1 MKQTIITLAIWVGT
15 LFSPL
20 MGASPVEDFPRI
32 KTNLGIVEGLYDSGI
47 MVFKGVPF
55 AAPPVGDLRW
65 KAPQAA
71 APWNG
76 VLETKKFGPRPMQR
90 PIYGDMMFRSEMI
103 SEDCLYLNIWA
114 PAGSANDK
122 LPVLVYYYGGGF
134 VAGDASEY
142 RYDGESMARRGIV
155 TVTVNYRLGVFGF
168 LAHQELSWESS
179 EGASG
184 NYGLLDQAAA
194 LKWVS
199 ENISAFGGDPRRITI
214 AGESAGSISV
224 SALMASPLSRD
235 LIAGAIGESGSI
247 LASLRAVPLK
257 VGEDRGAVFAGLASA
272 KNIKELRR
280 ISASKLLEIAADKEF
295 QLFSP
300 VIDGY
305 FLPDD
310 TEKIFEA
317 GNQAQVPLLAGWN
330 SQESHAGALLG
341 REKPTRENF
350 VKAVEKLYGF
360 DAWKVLEVYNPA
372 DDSQVLQVAN
382 DLAGDRFISY
392 GTWKWIDLHRATGS
406 KQVYRYYYSRP
417 RPAMRPE
424 VGNTPAAQG
433 AAHSA
438 EIEYALGNLPTNRV
452 YDWQP
457 DDYKVSV
464 IMQSFFEQFIRTG
477 NPNGVGLPLWPAVQ
491 TGEPAD
497 LMRIDAVTAA
507 EKEQHRDRYLVLDK
521 IRKEK
526 E

>member
-1 MKQTIITLAIWVGT
+1 MKQSLITLAIWVGACFT
-15 LFSPL
+15 PLLGSSTADESPR
-20 MGASPVEDFPRI
+20 V
-32 KTNLGIVEGLYDSGI
+32 KTNSGIVEGIHDSGI
-47 MVFKGVPF
+47 RIFKGVPF
-55 AAPPVGDLRW
+55 AAPPVGNLRW
-65 KAPQAA
+65 KAPQPA

-90 PIYGDMMFRSEMI
+90 AVFSDMMFRSEVI
-103 SEDCLYLNIWA
+103 SEDCLYLNIWT
-114 PAGSANDK
+114 PAHSENDK

-155 TVTVNYRLGVFGF
+155 TVTVNYRLGAFGF
-168 LAHQELSWESS
+168 LAHQELSWESPQ
-179 EGASG
+179 GASG

-194 LKWVS
+194 LQWVS
-199 ENISAFGGDPRRITI
+199 ENIRAFGGDPQRITI

-257 VGEDRGAVFAGLASA
+257 VGEDRGNILAGLAGA

-280 ISASKLLEIAADKEF
+280 ISASKLLEISANKEY

-317 GNQAQVPLLAGWN
+317 GEQARVPLLAGWN
-330 SQESHAGALLG
+330 SQESNAGAILG
-341 REKPTRENF
+341 REKPTKENF

-392 GTWKWIDLHRATGS
+392 STWKWIDLHRATGS
-406 KQVYRYYYSRP
+406 EQVYRYYYSRP

-438 EIEYALGNLPTNRV
+438 EIEYAMGNLLTNRV
-452 YDWQP
+452 YDWQLE
-457 DDYKVSV
+457 DFKVSE
-464 IMQSFFEQFIRTG
+464 IMQSYFEQFIRTG

-491 TGEPAD
+491 IGEPAD